1 MAITNM
7 LPSIWSARI
16 LAKLEKNLIFAQPGV
31 VNRDYEGDIRADG
44 DRVHIHSFND
54 LTIGTY
60 TKNSTTISYEQL
72 TDTRVTLLI
81 DQARYFS
88 FKIDDVDAAQMR
100 PELIDAAS
108 DRAAYQLAEDA
119 DSYVA
124 SLYSGASTSNPD
136 NTIETSQFTATNV
149 YQKLVDLSVLMDQV
163 NLPSEGRFVVVPP
176 WVKGL
181 LLQNSTFVTA
191 SKPDAVLN
199 GEIGEI
205 TGLRILV
212 SNNVK
217 TTGTSPVVSH
227 MLAGHPSALAYA
239 EQIVNLEGLRLE
251 GSFADAVRGLHL
263 YGAKVLDGARLFDL
277 QGNP

>member
-7 LPSIWSARI
+7 LPQIWSARI
-16 LAKLEKNLIFAQPGV
+16 LAKLEKNLVFAQPGV

-60 TKNSTTISYEQL
+60 TKNSTTITYEQL

-81 DQARYFS
+81 DQSKYFA
-88 FKIDDVDAAQMR
+88 FQVDDVDTAQMR

-108 DRAAYQLAEDA
+108 DRAAYQLAEVA

-124 SLYSGASTSNPD
+124 GLYSGASTSNPD
-136 NTIETSQFTATNV
+136 NTIETSQFTSTNV
-149 YQKLVDLSVLMDQV
+149 YQKFVDLSVLMDQV
-163 NLPSEGRFVVVPP
+163 NLPQDGRFAVVPP

-181 LLQNSTFVTA
+181 LLQNSSFLA
-191 SKPDAVLN
+191 AKSEAVLN
-199 GEIGEI
+199 GEVGQIAGI
-205 TGLRILV
+205 RLLG

-217 TTGTSPVVSH
+217 TTGSAPVVSH
-227 MLAGHPSALAYA
+227 IMAGHPSGLAYA
-239 EQIVNLEGLRLE
+239 EQIVNVEGLRLE

-277 QGNP
+277 QANP

>member
-1 MAITNM
+1 M
-7 LPSIWSARI
+7 LPQIWSARI
-16 LAKLEKNLIFAQPGV
+16 LAKLEKNLVFAQPGV

-60 TKNSTTISYEQL
+60 TKNSTTITYEQL

-81 DQARYFS
+81 DQSKYFA
-88 FKIDDVDAAQMR
+88 FKIDDIDTAQMR

-136 NTIETSQFTATNV
+136 NTIETSQFTASNV
-149 YQKLVDLSVLMDQV
+149 YGKFVDLSVLMDQV
-163 NLPSEGRFVVVPP
+163 NLPSEGRFVIVPP
-176 WVKGL
+176 WAKGL

-191 SKPDAVLN
+191 AQPSAVLN
-199 GEIGEI
+199 GSVGQIA
-205 TGLRILV
+205 GLNILV

-227 MLAGHPSALAYA
+227 MMAGHASALAYA
-239 EQIVNLEGLRLE
+239 EQIVNVEGLRLE

-277 QGNP
+277 QANP

>member
-1 MAITNM
+1 M
-7 LPSIWSARI
+7 LPQIWSARI
-16 LAKLEKNLIFAQPGV
+16 LAKLEKNLVFAQPGV
-31 VNRDYEGDIRADG
+31 CNRDYEGDIRADG

-54 LTIGTY
+54 LTVSSY
-60 TKNSTTISYEQL
+60 TKNSTTISYENL

-81 DQARYFS
+81 DQSKYFA
-88 FKIDDVDAAQMR
+88 FKVDDIDTAQMR
-100 PELIDAAS
+100 PEIIDAAA

-119 DSYVA
+119 DSYIA
-124 SLYSGASTSNPD
+124 GLYSGASTSSPD
-136 NTIETSQFTATNV
+136 NTIETSQFTSTNV
-149 YQKLVDLSVLMDQV
+149 YQKFVDLSVLMDQV
-163 NLPSEGRFVVVPP
+163 NLPAGGRYVVVPP

-199 GEIGEI
+199 GEIGQI
-205 TGLRILV
+205 AGLRILV
-212 SNNVK
+212 SNNAK

-227 MLAGHPSALAYA
+227 MMAGHPAALAYA
-239 EQIVNLEGLRLE
+239 EQIVNVEGLRLE

-277 QGNP
+277 QADP

>member
-7 LPSIWSARI
+7 LPQIWSARI
-16 LAKLEKNLIFAQPGV
+16 LAKLEKALIFAQPGV

-60 TKNSTTISYEQL
+60 TKNSTTITYEQL

-88 FKIDDVDAAQMR
+88 FKVDDIDAAQMR
-100 PELIDAAS
+100 PKLIDAAS

-136 NTIETSQFTATNV
+136 NTIETSQFTASNV
-149 YQKLVDLSVLMDQV
+149 YGKFVDLSVLMDQV
-163 NLPSEGRFVVVPP
+163 NLPSEGRFVIVPP
-176 WVKGL
+176 WAKGL

-191 SKPDAVLN
+191 AQPSAVLN
-199 GEIGEI
+199 GSIGRI
-205 TGLRILV
+205 AGLNILV

-227 MLAGHPSALAYA
+227 MMAGHPSALAYA
-239 EQIVNLEGLRLE
+239 EQIVNVEGLRLE

-277 QGNP
+277 QANP

>member
-16 LAKLEKNLIFAQPGV
+16 LAKLEKDLVFGQPGV

-54 LTIGTY
+54 LTVSSY

-81 DQARYFS
+81 DQSKYFA
-88 FKIDDVDAAQMR
+88 FKVDDIDTAQMR
-100 PELIDAAS
+100 PEIIDAAA

-119 DSYVA
+119 DSYIA
-124 SLYSGASTSNPD
+124 GLYSGASTSAPD
-136 NTIETSQFTATNV
+136 NTVETSQFTSTNV

-163 NLPSEGRFVVVPP
+163 NLPAGGRFIVVPP

-181 LLQNSTFVTA
+181 LLQNSSFVTA
-191 SKPDAVLN
+191 AKPDAVLN
-199 GEIGEI
+199 GEIGQI
-205 TGLRILV
+205 AGIRILV

-227 MLAGHPSALAYA
+227 MMAGHPSALAYA
-239 EQIVNLEGLRLE
+239 EQIVNVEGLRLE

-277 QGNP
+277 QANP

>member
-1 MAITNM
+1 M

-16 LAKLEKNLIFAQPGV
+16 LAKLEKNLVFAQPGV

-54 LTIGTY
+54 LTVSSYI
-60 TKNSTTISYEQL
+60 KNSTTISYEQL

-81 DQARYFS
+81 DQSKYFA
-88 FKIDDVDAAQMR
+88 FKVDDIDTAQMR
-100 PELIDAAS
+100 PEIIDAAA
-108 DRAAYQLAEDA
+108 DRASYQLAEDA
-119 DSYVA
+119 DSYIA
-124 SLYSGASTSNPD
+124 GLYSGASTSNPD
-136 NTIETSQFTATNV
+136 NTIETSQFTSTNV
-149 YQKLVDLSVLMDQV
+149 YQKFVDLSVLMDQV
-163 NLPSEGRFVVVPP
+163 NLPSEGRYVVVPP

-199 GEIGEI
+199 GQIGQI
-205 TGLRILV
+205 AGLNVLV
-212 SNNVK
+212 SNSVK
-217 TTGTSPVVSH
+217 TTGSSPVVSH
-227 MLAGHPSALAYA
+227 CMAGHPSALAYA
-239 EQIVNLEGLRLE
+239 EQITNLEGLRLE

-277 QGNP
+277 QANP

>member
-1 MAITNM
+1 M
-7 LPSIWSARI
+7 LPQIWSARI
-16 LAKLEKNLIFAQPGV
+16 LAKLEKQLIFAQPGV

-44 DRVHIHSFND
+44 DRVHVHSFGD
-54 LTIGTY
+54 LTVSDY
-60 TKNSTTISYEQL
+60 VKNSTTITYEQL
-72 TDTRVTLLI
+72 TDSRVTLLI
-81 DQARYFS
+81 DRSKYFAFS
-88 FKIDDVDAAQMR
+88 IDDIDAAQMR

-108 DRAAYQLAEDA
+108 DRAAYQLAEVA
-119 DSYVA
+119 DSYIA
-124 SLYSGASTSNPD
+124 GLYSGASTSGPD

-149 YQKLVDLSVLMDQV
+149 YQKFVDLAVLMDQV
-163 NLPSEGRFVVVPP
+163 NLPAGGRYVVVPP

-199 GEIGEI
+199 GQIGQI
-205 TGLRILV
+205 AGLNILV

-227 MLAGHPSALAYA
+227 MMAGHPSALAYA
-239 EQIVNLEGLRLE
+239 EQIVNVEGLRLE

-277 QGNP
+277 QANP

>member
-16 LAKLEKNLIFAQPGV
+16 LAKLEKNLVFAQPGV

-60 TKNSTTISYEQL
+60 TKNSTTITYEQL

-81 DQARYFS
+81 DQAKYFA
-88 FKIDDVDAAQMR
+88 FKVDDIDTAQMR

-124 SLYSGASTSNPD
+124 SLYSGASTSAPD
-136 NTIETSQFTATNV
+136 NTIETSQFTSTNV
-149 YQKLVDLSVLMDQV
+149 YQKFVDLSVLMDQV
-163 NLPSEGRFVVVPP
+163 NLPAEGRYVVVPP

-191 SKPDAVLN
+191 AQPSAVLN
-199 GEIGEI
+199 GSIGQI
-205 TGLRILV
+205 AGLNILV

-227 MLAGHPSALAYA
+227 MMAGHPSALAYA
-239 EQIVNLEGLRLE
+239 EQIVNVEGLRLE

-263 YGAKVLDGARLFDL
+263 YGAKVLDSARLFDL
-277 QGNP
+277 QANP

>member
-7 LPSIWSARI
+7 LPQIWSARI
-16 LAKLEKNLIFAQPGV
+16 LAKLEKNLVFAQPGV
-31 VNRDYEGDIRADG
+31 VNRDFEGDIRADG

-54 LTIGTY
+54 LTVAAY

-72 TDTRVTLLI
+72 TDSRITLLI
-81 DQARYFS
+81 DQSKYFA
-88 FKIDDVDAAQMR
+88 FKIDDIDTAQMR
-100 PELIDAAS
+100 PKLIDAAA

-136 NTIETSQFTATNV
+136 NTIETTQFTASNV
-149 YQKLVDLSVLMDQV
+149 YGKFVDLAVLMDQV
-163 NLPSEGRFVVVPP
+163 NLPAQNRYVVVPP

-191 SKPDAVLN
+191 AQPSAVLN
-199 GEIGEI
+199 GSIGQI
-205 TGLRILV
+205 AGLNILV

-217 TTGTSPVVSH
+217 TTGSSPVVSH
-227 MLAGHPSALAYA
+227 LMGGHPSAIAYA
-239 EQIVNLEGLRLE
+239 EQITNLEGLRLE

-263 YGAKVLDGARLFDL
+263 YGTKVLDGARLFDL
-277 QGNP
+277 QANP

>member
-1 MAITNM
+1 M

-16 LAKLEKNLIFAQPGV
+16 LAKLEKNLVFAQPGV
-31 VNRDYEGDIRADG
+31 VNRDYEGDIRQAG

-54 LTIGTY
+54 LTIGSF

-81 DQARYFS
+81 DQAKYFA
-88 FKIDDVDAAQMR
+88 FKIDDIDAAQMM
-100 PELIDAAS
+100 PKLIDAAA

-119 DSYVA
+119 DSYIA
-124 SLYSGASTSNPD
+124 GLYSGASTASPD
-136 NTIETSQFTATNV
+136 NTIETSQFTSSNV
-149 YQKLVDLSVLMDQV
+149 YQKFVDLSVLMDQV
-163 NLPSEGRFVVVPP
+163 NLPAGGRYAIVPP

-181 LLQNSTFVTA
+181 LLQNSNFITA
-191 SKPDAVLN
+191 NPADAVLN
-199 GEIGEI
+199 GEVGRVAGIS
-205 TGLRILV
+205 ILI

-217 TTGTSPVVSH
+217 TTGSAPVVSH
-227 MLAGHPSALAYA
+227 MMAGHASAIAYA
-239 EQIVNLEGLRLE
+239 EQIVNVEGLRLE

-277 QGNP
+277 QANP

>member
-1 MAITNM
+1 MAITQM
-7 LPSIWSARI
+7 LPQIWSARI
-16 LAKLEKNLIFAQPGV
+16 LAKLEKNLVFAQPGV

-60 TKNSTTISYEQL
+60 TKNSTTITYEQL

-81 DQARYFS
+81 DQSKYFA
-88 FKIDDVDAAQMR
+88 FQVDDVDTAQMR

-108 DRAAYQLAEDA
+108 DRAAYQLAEVA

-124 SLYSGASTSNPD
+124 GLYSGASTSSPD
-136 NTIETSQFTATNV
+136 NTIETSQFTASNV
-149 YQKLVDLSVLMDQV
+149 YQKFVDLSVLMDQV
-163 NLPSEGRFVVVPP
+163 NLPSDGRYVVVPP

-199 GEIGEI
+199 GQIGQI
-205 TGLRILV
+205 AGLNILV

-227 MLAGHPSALAYA
+227 MMAGHPSALAYA
-239 EQIVNLEGLRLE
+239 EQIVNVEGLRLE

-263 YGAKVLDGARLFDL
+263 YGGKVLDGARLFDL
-277 QGNP
+277 QANP

>member
-1 MAITNM
+1 M
-7 LPSIWSARI
+7 LPSIWSGRI
-16 LAKLEKNLIFAQPGV
+16 LQKLEKNLIFAQEGV

-54 LTIGTY
+54 LTVAAY

-81 DQARYFS
+81 DQAKYFA
-88 FKIDDVDAAQMR
+88 FKVDDIDTAQMR

-124 SLYSGASTSNPD
+124 SLYSGASTSSPD

-149 YQKLVDLSVLMDQV
+149 YQKFVDLSVLMDQV
-163 NLPSEGRFVVVPP
+163 NLPAEGRYVVVPP

-191 SKPDAVLN
+191 AQPSAVLN
-199 GEIGEI
+199 GSIGQI
-205 TGLRILV
+205 AGLNILV

-227 MLAGHPSALAYA
+227 MMAGHASALAYA
-239 EQIVNLEGLRLE
+239 EQIVNVEGLRLE

-277 QGNP
+277 QANP